1 MGAQIAPDD
10 IVRRLDDADGGRSPL
25 LVLEPLQDFLDRHE
39 LGSGELQISPLGDGH
54 SNPTYV
60 ISRDDLSFVLRRPPR
75 PPYPKSAHNVLREAR
90 LLRALEPTDARVP
103 RVLAVCEDE
112 SLIGAPFYVSELVD
126 GTVFTL
132 RTPKALD
139 TPDQHRRI
147 SEELVD
153 ALVEIHAVDWQA
165 VGLSDFGRPD
175 GYTER
180 QVRRFASLL
189 EEYRSRDIR
198 ALDRMTV
205 WLRDNI
211 PQSSPATI
219 VHGDY
224 RLGNVMFAHR
234 PPARVIAV
242 FDWEMATIGDPLA
255 DLGYMITMW
264 AEEGDPDGLLKLSAA
279 TTAPSYPSRG
289 DLIDRYAERSG
300 RSTRDIAWY
309 AILAVWKFCVI
320 MEGNY
325 RRALAG
331 TSDDA
336 FAKRFGEDVPVLAA
350 HAERI
355 ALGAR

>member
-10 IVRRLDDADGGRSPL
+10 IVRRIDEADGGRVPL
-25 LVLEPLQDFLDRHE
+25 LVIDPLTDFLDRHE
-39 LGSGELQISPLGDGH
+39 LGAGELQISPLGDGH
-54 SNPTYV
+54 SNPTYA
-60 ISRDDLSFVLRRPPR
+60 ISRDGLSFVLRRPPR
-75 PPYPKSAHNVLREAR
+75 PPYPKSAHNVLREAH
-90 LLRALEPTDARVP
+90 LLKALERTDARVP
-103 RVLAVCEDE
+103 RVLAVGEDE
-112 SLIGAPFYVSELVD
+112 SLIGAPFYISELVD
-126 GTVFTL
+126 GTVFTQ
-132 RTPKALD
+132 RTPPALD
-139 TPDQHRRI
+139 TPEQHRRI
-147 SEELVD
+147 SEELID
-153 ALVEIHAVDWQA
+153 ALVEIQAVDWQA
-165 VGLSDFGRPD
+165 AGLSDFGRPD

-180 QVRRFASLL
+180 QVRRFSSLL
-189 EEYRSRDIR
+189 EEYRSRDIP

-205 WLRDNI
+205 WLGDNI
-211 PQSSPATI
+211 PQSPPPTI

-224 RLGNVMFAHR
+224 RLGNVMFGHTA
-234 PPARVIAV
+234 PAQLVAV

-255 DLGYMITMW
+255 DLGYLITMW

-279 TTAPSYPSRG
+279 TTAASYPSREEM
-289 DLIDRYAERSG
+289 IERYAERSG

-331 TSDDA
+331 ASDDA

-355 ALGAR
+355 ALGGR